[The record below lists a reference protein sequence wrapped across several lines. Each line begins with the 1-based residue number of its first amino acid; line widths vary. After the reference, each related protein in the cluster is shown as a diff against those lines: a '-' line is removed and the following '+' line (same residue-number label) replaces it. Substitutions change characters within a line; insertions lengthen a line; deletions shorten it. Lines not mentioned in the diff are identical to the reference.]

1 MKLGII
7 LLFTSLLFCAQ
18 NTSAAD
24 IIVTSNA
31 DSGPGTLREALS
43 TAAANGNASIDRITF
58 NMPGASATD
67 HIIKIRTELPTI
79 TTDVIIDASTQPG
92 QNAALNGAKV
102 TIDGRS
108 FDFDPMQSK
117 FLFRFIN
124 VGTFELYGIV
134 IRDFIDFELDTGDYP
149 TRIMMLAF
157 YGSTQKVILGAPGK
171 GNVIYNTGGLY
182 CYEDFRISDKP
193 QISELIMKSNY
204 FGIKENGIDI
214 ATKVIPKFHSTRT
227 YVSEIGGATLS
238 EGNLIYGGLDLA
250 YAGPEELISTNIT
263 CNMRNNTFCANK
275 DGNSQGNLDKFG
287 EFGVGMYLSSA
298 ATNTGSAI
306 FNIQDNVFGCNLQL
320 GGFYNVNATISR
332 NFFGTSRDRSATLPM
347 PNNPL
352 RLTRMK
358 GRVLV
363 GGSTLTEGN
372 VFTNTG
378 NYSVYRDE
386 PFSVA
391 SEEVENI
398 ELGHNTFYCNKGIPF
413 IHINT
418 GPFKKPIEVL
428 LKEKT
433 PSYVAGTTKPGARVE
448 LYYTDAECTNCQP
461 KRYLATVNADINGL
475 WKYTGTIEAGV
486 SVMASATLNQMSS
499 EFSDPRIYLFPYNE
513 PFFKVTHQ
521 TCDGENGTIKNA
533 FTVNADKIEW
543 LDEQDKVI
551 ATTLDVENLKAG
563 KYRLKANQFGC
574 ITYSDWVEVENNIPQ
589 LAFNAIPEIIPASC
603 GNGGSILNVYPNYY
617 TAIQWLDKN
626 GAIKGDYRELKDVPA
641 GEYTLRLIG
650 LEGSGCVKDFG
661 PYIIENV
668 NGPVIDDSAVQLNN
682 ATCVGAI
689 GSIKNLKVTGTGN
702 LIYVWRDANGVKIG
716 GNINIDQLAE
726 GTYKLEVYDE
736 SACGKVES
744 AAFVIKA
751 LDKLELNDQYAV
763 STPTNCNSSTGS
775 IKGIIQ
781 TGATTFKWLDE
792 DNKVVGNGLELTGV
806 SAGTYHLIISNA
818 LNCTQE
824 SKSFKIDVAAT
835 VFPDYNVSLS
845 PSTCDQFNGSIKID
859 FGTNI
864 PPNQIRVADQADVT
878 VGNTSVIENL
888 KPGNYKIYFKNNGEC
903 ESFYKQIQIT
913 QVPMLAI
920 NVNGL
925 SAQDDNCGQGKG
937 HIMGVTVTGGL
948 PPYNYRWVE
957 NTSGASFSSLNLAN
971 LRAGN
976 YRLTVRDVNNCVV
989 VTDAVVLQDAGAFV
1003 EAPLVDP
1010 ISACPGTSVTVTAKH
1025 QQLEAG
1031 TFSLFKGTSTAPL
1044 STNKTGDFMVVADP
1058 AVSYFVSYKLGQ
1070 CESVRVPVALD
1081 FDGVKLRI
1089 PNSFSPNG
1097 DGINDVWIIQDLD
1110 KYSYV
1115 SISVFNRNGQKVY
1128 TGNGKDKPFNGI
1140 WNGST
1145 LSVGTYYYVIGIK
1158 GSCGNLT
1165 GSVTILK

>member
-1 MKLGII
+1 M
-7 LLFTSLLFCAQ
+7 
-18 NTSAAD
+18 SAAD

-43 TAAANGNASIDRITF
+43 IAAGNGNASIDRITF
-58 NMPGASATD
+58 NMPGNSATD

-108 FDFDPMQSK
+108 FDFNPIQSQY
-117 FLFRFIN
+117 LFRFIN
-124 VGTFELYGIV
+124 VGRFELYGIV

-182 CYEDFRISDKP
+182 CYEDFRISNKP

-204 FGIKENGIDI
+204 IGIKENGIDI
-214 ATKVIPKFHSTRT
+214 ATKVIPKFYSTRT
-227 YVSEIGGATLS
+227 YVSEIGGANLP
-238 EGNLIYGGLDLA
+238 EGNLIYGSLELA

-263 CNMRNNTFCANK
+263 CNMRNNTFAANK
-275 DGNSQGNLDKFG
+275 DGVSQDNLDKSG
-287 EFGVGMYLSSA
+287 ELGVGMYLSSSSS
-298 ATNTGSAI
+298 NTGSAI
-306 FNIQDNVFGCNLQL
+306 FNIQDNVFGCSMLL

-332 NFFGTSRDRSATLPM
+332 NLFGTSRDRSATLPM
-347 PNNPL
+347 PNQAL
-352 RLTRMK
+352 RITRMK

-378 NYSVYRDE
+378 NFSIFRDI
-386 PFSVA
+386 PFSVVA
-391 SEEVENI
+391 DEVENI
-398 ELGHNTFYCNKGIPF
+398 ELSHNTFYCNKGIPF
-413 IHINT
+413 IHEYT
-418 GPFKKPIEVL
+418 GPFNKPIEVL

-448 LYYTDAECTNCQP
+448 LYYTDVECTNCQP
-461 KRYLATVNADINGL
+461 KRYLATVNADVNGI
-475 WKYTGTIEAGV
+475 WKYTGAIEAGV

-499 EFSDPRIYLFPYNE
+499 EFSDPRIYLFPYND

-533 FTVNADKIEW
+533 FAVNVDKIEW

-551 ATTLDVENLKAG
+551 ARTFDVQNLKAG
-563 KYRLKANQFGC
+563 KYRLKADQFGC

-589 LAFNAIPEIIPASC
+589 LAFGAIPEIIHASC
-603 GNGGSILNVYPNYY
+603 GNGGSILNLYPNYY
-617 TAIQWLDKN
+617 TAIQWLDKQ
-626 GAIKGDYRELKDVPA
+626 GKIQGSDRELKDVPA

-650 LEGSGCVKDFG
+650 LEGSGCVKEFG

-668 NGPVIDDSAVQLNN
+668 NGPVIDDSALKLIN
-682 ATCVGAI
+682 ATCAAPT
-689 GSIKNLKVTGTGN
+689 GSIKNLKVTGTGK
-702 LIYVWRDANGVKIG
+702 LSYVWRDANGEKIG
-716 GNINIDQLAE
+716 QDVDIDQLAD

-744 AAFVIKA
+744 AAFVIKTM
-751 LDKLELNDQYAV
+751 DKIELNDQNAV

-775 IKGIIQ
+775 IKGIIH

-792 DNKVVGNGLELTGV
+792 NNEVAGTGLELTGV
-806 SAGTYHLIISNA
+806 SAGTYRLIISNA

-824 SKSFKIDVAAT
+824 SKAFKIEVAAT
-835 VFPDYNVSLS
+835 LFPEYNITPS
-845 PSTCDQFNGSIKID
+845 PSTCDQFNGIIKID
-859 FGTNI
+859 FGTSI
-864 PPNQIRVADQADVT
+864 PPNQIRVTDQADVT
-878 VGNTSVIENL
+878 VGITAVTDNL
-888 KPGNYKIYFKNNGEC
+888 KPGSYKIYFKNNGEC
-903 ESFYKQIQIT
+903 ESFYKQVQIT
-913 QVPMLAI
+913 QVPMLEV

-925 SAQDDNCGQGKG
+925 SIQNDNCGQGKG
-937 HIMGVTVTGGL
+937 RIMGVSVSGGL

-957 NTSGASFSSLNLAN
+957 NSSGKSFSTLNIFDLS
-971 LRAGN
+971 AGT
-976 YRLTVRDVNNCVV
+976 YILTVRDVNNCVV
-989 VTDAVVLQDAGAFV
+989 VMDAITLQDVGALV
-1003 EAPLVDP
+1003 EAPLIDP
-1010 ISACPGTSVTVTAKH
+1010 ISACPGTSVTVKAKH
-1025 QQLEAG
+1025 QQSELG
-1031 TFSLFKGTSTAPL
+1031 IFSLFKSTSTAPV
-1044 STNKTGDFMVVADP
+1044 STNKTGEFAVVADP
-1058 AVSYFVSYKLGQ
+1058 AVSYFLSYKLGQ
-1070 CESVRVPVALD
+1070 CESVRVPVVLN
-1081 FDGVKLRI
+1081 FNGLTLRI
-1089 PNSFSPNG
+1089 PNTFSPNG
-1097 DGINDVWIIQDLD
+1097 DGVNDVWLIQDLD
-1110 KYSYV
+1110 KYSNV

-1128 TGNGKDKPFNGI
+1128 AGNGHSKPFDGI

-1145 LSVGTYYYVIGIK
+1145 LAVGTYYYVIDIK
-1158 GSCGNLT
+1158 GCCGGLT
-1165 GSVTILK
+1165 GSVTLLK